1 MKLLV
6 GPEQMLSG
14 VMRACYVAKKNDLPS
29 FLMISHHFN
38 VLISS
43 NTQMSYMLGSEY

>member
-14 VMRACYVAKKNDLPS
+14 VMRACYVAKK
-29 FLMISHHFN
+29 MICLLF
-38 VLISS
+38 
-43 NTQMSYMLGSEY
+43 